1 MPQILVR
8 DLSAKT
14 VRQLKARA
22 RSGGRSLQAEAKQIL
37 ERAADEPKLD
47 ATRARSICL
56 RFRQRLEGRQFP
68 DSSELVRE
76 DRER

>member
-22 RSGGRSLQAEAKQIL
+22 RSGGRSVMKAPAAEEKKTTPDLPEDTTLPEKGQPASSPTVP
-37 ERAADEPKLD
+37 ETP
-47 ATRARSICL
+47 
-56 RFRQRLEGRQFP
+56 FP
-68 DSSELVRE
+68 
-76 DRER
+76 